1 MPSTLDLSKLY
12 TTDQLR
18 EINDR
23 IFGKAEVRSG
33 PKKPSEIAYNERN
46 TAFQDMLNFRKQ
58 EAEQARTD
66 SVKMAR
72 YNAFGNLLTSL
83 VQPIGWGIGGGSGA
97 TGGVQKYDDRAYL
110 DAFNRAVK
118 ATDDL
123 RSIGTK
129 EAEYKFQL
137 ADEKYR
143 RELALEDEAR
153 KRRNAMADEERRAKI
168 KADAERQTFE
178 LRSQLKEQEIQ
189 GRIKV
194 AEETAKAK
202 MKFHVGGRNVSD
214 SVRDNLLKRANAAY
228 AAILQDYNKKKMA
241 GIENLQEP
249 PSYDEFL
256 KSFASGEG
264 VTVSDTTKT
273 SSSSAQTA
281 TQPATQTTGK
291 TGGFRTGNNTKT
303 STTTTTATTGK
314 KGGFR
319 L

>member
-23 IFGKAEVRSG
+23 IFGKAEVRSA
-33 PKKPSEIAYNERN
+33 PKSPSEVAYNERN

-72 YNAFGNLLTSL
+72 YNALGNLLTSL

-118 ATDDL
+118 ATDDI
-123 RSIGTK
+123 RNIGTK

-153 KRRNAMADEERRAKI
+153 KRRQRQEDLEAEEARYAKRKELAHGYTMDEIEARGDVQKWLAEYKATHRITPRGGLSVDDRILI
-168 KADAERQTFE
+168 KQKGEYEELKRSLMNRGIKPPTFE
-178 LRSQLKEQEIQ
+178 EY
-189 GRIKV
+189 
-194 AEETAKAK
+194 
-202 MKFHVGGRNVSD
+202 MD
-214 SVRDNLLKRANAAY
+214 
-228 AAILQDYNKKKMA
+228 
-241 GIENLQEP
+241 
-249 PSYDEFL
+249 
-256 KSFASGEG
+256 GEG
-264 VTVSDTTKT
+264 YDIVQNPNTAPAPAPSSSRPA
-273 SSSSAQTA
+273 SSSSASGA
-281 TQPATQTTGK
+281 NKGSANNAGK
-291 TGGFRTGNNTKT
+291 QGGFRINIKNGTK
-303 STTTTTATTGK
+303 TTTTANTGK
-314 KGGFR
+314 QGGFR
-319 L
+319 HTN

>member
-23 IFGKAEVRSG
+23 VFGKAEVRSA
-33 PKKPSEIAYNERN
+33 PPSASQVAYNERN
-46 TAFQDMLNFRKQ
+46 TAFQDMLNLRKQ

-72 YNAFGNLLTSL
+72 YNALGNLLTSL
-83 VQPIGWGIGGGSGA
+83 VQPIGWGIGGGKGA
-97 TGGVQKYDDRAYL
+97 TAGVQPYDNRAYL

-118 ATDDL
+118 ATDEI
-123 RSIGTK
+123 RNIGTK

-153 KRRNAMADEERRAKI
+153 RRANAIADEERRAKI
-168 KADAERQTFE
+168 KAEAERQTFE
-178 LRSQLKEQEIQ
+178 RRAALEDQKIE
-189 GRIKV
+189 GRIRV
-194 AEETAKAK
+194 NEENAKAK
-202 MKFHVGGRNVSD
+202 MKFHVGGRQVSD

-264 VTVSDTTKT
+264 VSVSDSTKT
-273 SSSSAQTA
+273 GAPSSTSAA
-281 TQPATQTTGK
+281 APKPAQTTGK
-291 TGGFRTGNNTKT
+291 TGGFKTGKTT
-303 STTTTTATTGK
+303 STTTTTTGK

>member
-23 IFGKAEVRSG
+23 VFGKAEVRSA
-33 PKKPSEIAYNERN
+33 PPSAYQVAYNERN
-46 TAFQDMLNFRKQ
+46 TAFQDMLNLRKQ

-72 YNAFGNLLTSL
+72 YNALGNLLTSL
-83 VQPIGWGIGGGSGA
+83 VQPIGWGIGGGKGA
-97 TGGVQKYDDRAYL
+97 TAGVQPYDNRAYL

-118 ATDDL
+118 ATDEI
-123 RSIGTK
+123 RNIGTK

-153 KRRNAMADEERRAKI
+153 RRANAIADEERRAKI
-168 KADAERQTFE
+168 KSDAEKQTFE
-178 LRSQLKEQEIQ
+178 LRSQLEDQKIQ
-189 GRIKV
+189 GRIQV
-194 AEETAKAK
+194 NEENAKAK
-202 MKFHVGGRNVSD
+202 MKFHVGGRAVSD

-256 KSFASGEG
+256 KSFASQQG
-264 VTVSDTTKT
+264 VSVSDTTKGG
-273 SSSSAQTA
+273 SSSSAPK
-281 TQPATQTTGK
+281 PAAQTTGK
-291 TGGFRTGNNTKT
+291 TGGFKTGNNTKT
-303 STTTTTATTGK
+303 STTTTTTTTGK